1 MELLHVDR
9 PGNSGVLKIKCPFSV
24 HGESVCAMLPLTLQK
39 DTLHSTLTEMATLK
53 RSITTY
59 YYQVQGEMA
68 VKG

>member
-1 MELLHVDR
+1 
-9 PGNSGVLKIKCPFSV
+9 
-24 HGESVCAMLPLTLQK
+24 MLPLTLQK

-68 VKG
+68 VKGYKRAILQHEHMLQITVSWWKIKFDAEL